1 MSWDVK
7 AIERLASN
15 EWRLLLGV
23 ILIKVHQPEV
33 KLEEEASKRT
43 QLKHLSSL
51 VVRETISMNQGWTF
65 WGATSEATN
74 SRRKRLYWISPD
86 KPLNKQ
92 QAKIM
97 TRTRSVSYVAK
108 IHYLKFSVVNKNHEI
123 RKKQES
129 VTEQKD
135 WDGGGVRCGPH
146 LLPQTHPKKKKS
158 TCRTICTEHLLNT
171 GRRL

>member
-51 VVRETISMNQGWTF
+51 VVRETISMNQG
-65 WGATSEATN
+65 
-74 SRRKRLYWISPD
+74 
-86 KPLNKQ
+86 
-92 QAKIM
+92 
-97 TRTRSVSYVAK
+97 
-108 IHYLKFSVVNKNHEI
+108 
-123 RKKQES
+123 
-129 VTEQKD
+129 
-135 WDGGGVRCGPH
+135 
-146 LLPQTHPKKKKS
+146 
-158 TCRTICTEHLLNT
+158 
-171 GRRL
+171 